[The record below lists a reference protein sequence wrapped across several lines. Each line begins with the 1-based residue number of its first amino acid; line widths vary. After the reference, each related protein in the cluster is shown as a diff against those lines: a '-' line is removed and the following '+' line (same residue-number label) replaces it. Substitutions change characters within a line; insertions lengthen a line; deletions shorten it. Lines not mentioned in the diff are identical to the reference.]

1 MNIIEAIK
9 CGRLYFDGG
18 MGTELIKRGLMS
30 GKGSEPALFEHPD
43 WVVDIHRAYLQAGAN
58 IIKTNTFGV
67 NPLKYE
73 NYAEY
78 INRAVSLA
86 RESMAEYP
94 EAYLALDIGPLGRMI
109 KPLGDLDFKDAVES
123 FAKIIRAAADL
134 AVDLILIETM
144 NDSYETKA
152 AVLAAKENSD
162 LPIFVTN
169 VYDGSGKTLTGSS
182 PEVMACLLEGLGVD
196 AIGAN
201 CSFGPREML
210 TVTERLLNG
219 TNLPIII
226 NPNAGLPKIVGGETV
241 FDESPESFSDVMVK
255 MAEMG
260 VSVLGGCCGT
270 SPAHISATVE
280 KTSVIPLRKNEI
292 KRGASI
298 CSSLMRVELN
308 FEPILIGERI
318 NPTGKPKLKEALRSG
333 NNSLILSEAIKQEEC
348 GICALDVNCGLPEI
362 DEIEKI
368 SELVGEIQS
377 VVSVPLQIDS
387 SNPKALEAA
396 MRRCNGVP
404 LVNSVSGTEKSLSA
418 VLPLVKKYGGT
429 VVALAIS
436 EEGIAAD
443 VEALRRVVSRV
454 CEAAETYGI
463 SRERI
468 IFDPLCL
475 SISTDENA
483 YKTRIEMVKYLREKG
498 FKSILGV
505 SNISFGMPN
514 REAINSAFFR
524 MALGAGLS
532 AAIINPYS
540 EEMMAAHREFLNV
553 IGNTEALENYQKEAE
568 IAMEKALLDA
578 KMIAEGTLERI
589 GKATTAA
596 SGDKISL
603 KYAIIKGLRQEAERV
618 AKELLLTREPMEIIN
633 EEIIPALTL
642 VGDGFDKK
650 EIFLPSLL
658 LSAEAAAAA
667 FETVKTAI
675 PKGKAAAG
683 KILLATVKG
692 DIHDIGKNIVRVVLE
707 SWGFEV
713 CDLGRDVPCEKI
725 LAALSCGDFDLVG
738 LSALMTTTLPAMEE
752 AVRAIKNAHPT
763 LKVMVGGAVLN
774 REYADMI
781 GADFYGEDAPAAAK
795 IANLV
800 VAEKRAKNLK
810 NDN

>member
-9 CGRLYFDGG
+9 CSRLYFDGG
-18 MGTELIKRGLMS
+18 MGTELQKRGLAS
-30 GKGSEPALFEHPD
+30 GKGSEYAIFEHPD
-43 WVVDIHRAYLQAGAN
+43 WVRDIHRAYLAAGAN

-86 RESMAEYP
+86 REAMAEHP
-94 EAYLALDIGPLGRMI
+94 ATYLALDIGPLGKML
-109 KPLGDLDFKDAVES
+109 KPLGDLDFEDAVEN
-123 FAKIIRAAADL
+123 FAKIVRAAADL
-134 AVDLILIETM
+134 PLDLILIETM
-144 NDSYETKA
+144 NDAYETKA
-152 AVLAAKENSD
+152 AVLAAKENSN
-162 LPIFVTN
+162 LPVFVTN
-169 VYDGSGKTLTGSS
+169 VYDGSAKTLTGSS

-210 TVTERLLNG
+210 TVAERLVNA

-226 NPNAGLPKIVGGETV
+226 NPNAGLPKIVDGETI
-241 FDESPESFSDVMVK
+241 FDESPESFAETMVK

-260 VSVLGGCCGT
+260 VTILGGCCGT
-270 SPAHISATVE
+270 NPAHISSTVE
-280 KTSVIPLRKNEI
+280 KTKAVSLCKNEAQ
-292 KRGASI
+292 RGASI
-298 CSSLMRVELN
+298 CSSIMRVELGLK
-308 FEPILIGERI
+308 PILIGERI
-318 NPTGKPKLKEALRSG
+318 NPTGKPKLKEALRCG

-348 GICALDVNCGLPEI
+348 EICALDVNCGLPEI
-362 DEIEKI
+362 DEIAKI
-368 SELVGEIQS
+368 SEIVGEIQS

-387 SNPKALEAA
+387 SNPKAIESA
-396 MRRCNGVP
+396 MRRYNGVP
-404 LVNSVSGTEKSLSA
+404 LVNSVNATEKSLSE
-418 VLPLVKKYGGT
+418 VLPLVKKYGGA

-443 VEALRRVVSRV
+443 LEALKKAVSRI
-454 CEAAETYGI
+454 CEAAKIYGI

-475 SISTDENA
+475 SVSTDENA
-483 YKTRIEMVKYLREKG
+483 YKIRLEMVKYLCDAG
-498 FKSILGV
+498 FKTIMGV
-505 SNISFGMPN
+505 SNVSFGMPN

-540 EEMMAAHREFLNV
+540 EEMMAAHREFLAVMGDEN
-553 IGNTEALENYQKEAE
+553 ALETYRKEAE

-589 GKATTAA
+589 SKSA
-596 SGDKISL
+596 STPAGEKMSL
-603 KYAIIKGLRQEAERV
+603 KYAIVKGLREDAAIAAR
-618 AKELLLTREPMEIIN
+618 ELLFAREPIGIIN
-633 EEIIPALTL
+633 EEIIPALTI

-667 FETVKTAI
+667 FEAVKAAI
-675 PKGKAAAG
+675 PKGGAAAG

-707 SWGFEV
+707 SWGFDV
-713 CDLGRDVPCEKI
+713 CDLGRDVPCDKI
-725 LAALSCGDFDLVG
+725 LAALSLGDFDLVG

-752 AVRAIKNAHPT
+752 AVRAIKNAHPD
-763 LKVMVGGAVLN
+763 LKIMVGGAVLN
-774 REYADMI
+774 QEYADMI
-781 GADFYGEDAPAAAK
+781 GADFYGADAPSAAK
-795 IANLV
+795 IANSV
-800 VAEKRAKNLK
+800 IVEKKSKNPIK
-810 NDN
+810 